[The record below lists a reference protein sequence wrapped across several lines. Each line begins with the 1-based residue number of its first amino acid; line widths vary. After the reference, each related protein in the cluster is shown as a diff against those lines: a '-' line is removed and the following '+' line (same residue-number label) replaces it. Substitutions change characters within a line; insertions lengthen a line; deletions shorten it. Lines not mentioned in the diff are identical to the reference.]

1 MKRFLIISIGF
12 SILIFIGMY
21 LYFVEG
27 VYLSFREPETI
38 ETPFYIKDQQFYYAS
53 DNGPVLID
61 VKGIEVDASFGPHR
75 ANDFTIDDETWL
87 RWFRLIRNTGANTVR
102 VSTVMDD
109 TFYRALYDYNS
120 ANTEPLFLLQGIR
133 VAYDEVNMDQTQGK
147 MRFYNLL
154 KEDARDVIDIVH
166 GRNYILGNNQKGSG
180 LYRYNLSPWVLGY
193 LIGDEWN
200 QDMISYIDHT
210 LTDDFEDYVGKYVE
224 TSVESTAFE
233 KLIAALLDDMIRYET
248 NKYHTQRPISVN
260 STFVMDPFEYHTH
273 IKQQLGKINRFTM
286 DHFLLTEHQHA
297 GLFASYAYEDWPA
310 EASEYIINENV
321 RSTSF
326 SDYLTELQE
335 AHDMPVIISSFGY
348 PSDMY
353 LNQEGDQGLLLTND
367 LQLFEESGF
376 NGAVIRSLQDVW
388 DRRTVQTAFMYALE
402 EIHEWHDAL
411 TPTQHFGLIGFEPYR
426 EDTLMRI
433 DGAEDDWI
441 DVAYTKE
448 DTLKVT
454 RDHRYLYLLAK
465 STDIDPD
472 QSLYVGFDVHPALG
486 VTVMPQ
492 VGVTLESPIEFLL
505 AIQPNTDGIMYV
517 IRRYQGARQH
527 FLERV
532 NGVNPYVDL
541 PERPNSFERVVVAE
555 RTKEI
560 TQEDATDY
568 TYPYRFQEVYPLKSQ
583 RTTSV
588 SPDIYI
594 TDSQVELRIPYGLLN
609 MYDPIKPTVHDD
621 YYENYGVEPVSI
633 NQLTLSLYSEEGIII
648 DSVAVPLDSLRS
660 TVDVEEIIKP
670 AYDQVKA
677 HWGGGAE

>member
-1 MKRFLIISIGF
+1 MKRFLIISLGF
-12 SILIFIGMY
+12 SILIFIGVY

-27 VYLSFREPETI
+27 VYWSFRAPETI
-38 ETPFYIKDQQFYYAS
+38 DTPFYTEDQQFYYATNS
-53 DNGPVLID
+53 GAVPID
-61 VKGIEVDASFGPHR
+61 IKGIEVDASFGPYR
-75 ANDFTIDDETWL
+75 ANDFTIDDDTWL
-87 RWFRLIRNTGANTVR
+87 RWFQLIKNTGANTVR
-102 VSTVMDD
+102 VSTIMDD

-120 ANTEPLFLLQGIR
+120 DNNDPLFLLQGIR
-133 VAYDEVNMDQTQGK
+133 VAYDEVNMDQTQGQ

-154 KEDARDVIDIVH
+154 KEDARDAIDIVH
-166 GRNYILGNNQKGSG
+166 GRNFILGNNQKGSG

-200 QDMISYIDHT
+200 QDLISYINHT
-210 LTDDFEDYVGKYVE
+210 LTDDFEDYVGTYIE
-224 TSVESTAFE
+224 TSFDSTAFE
-233 KLIAALLDDMIRYET
+233 KLIASLIDDMIRYET

-297 GLFASYAYEDWPA
+297 GLFASYAYEDWPE
-310 EASEYIINENV
+310 EASEYILNEKTN
-321 RSTSF
+321 STSF

-335 AHDMPVIISSFGY
+335 AHNMPVIISSFGY

-353 LNQEGDQGLLLTND
+353 LNQEDDQGVLLIGD

-376 NGAVIRSLQDVW
+376 NGAIIRSLQDVW
-388 DRRTVQTAFMYALE
+388 DRRTVQTAFKYALE

-411 TPTQHFGLIGFEPYR
+411 TPTQHFGLIGFESYR
-426 EDTLMRI
+426 KDTLMRI
-433 DGAEDDWI
+433 DGAEDDWV

-454 RDHRYLYLLAK
+454 RDHSYLYVLAK
-465 STDIDPD
+465 SVDIDPD
-472 QSLYVGFDVHPALG
+472 QPLYLSFDIHPTMGTTL
-486 VTVMPQ
+486 MPQ
-492 VGVTLESPIEFLL
+492 KGITLEAPSEFLL
-505 AIQPNTDGIMYV
+505 AIRPNMDGIMYV
-517 IRRYQGARQH
+517 IERYQGARQQ

-532 NGVNPYVDL
+532 NGVNPYVVL
-541 PERPNSFERVVVAE
+541 PERPNSFVRVVVAE

-568 TYPYRFQEVYPLKSQ
+568 TYPYQFKEVSPLKSQ
-583 RTTSV
+583 LTPSV

-594 TDSQVELRIPYGLLN
+594 TDKQVELRIPYGLLN
-609 MYDPIKPTVHDD
+609 MYDPMKPTVHDD
-621 YYENYGVEPVSI
+621 YYENYGVEPLSI
-633 NQLTLSLYSEEGIII
+633 NQFTLSIYNEEGIII
-648 DSVAVPLDSLRS
+648 DSVVVPLNRLHS
-660 TVDVEEIIKP
+660 TADVEEIIKP
-670 AYDQVKA
+670 AYYQVKA